1 MQGSSNEETFMGF
14 RINTNVPSMIAQR
27 NLSNVKKVQQESFQK
42 LSSGN
47 RISKSGDDAAGL
59 AISEKMRATIK
70 SGKQAVRNANDGVSM
85 IQVAEGGMNEISNIL
100 VRLRELSV
108 QSASDTVGDVERG
121 FTDMEFQSLVQ
132 EIDRISNV
140 TEFNGAKL
148 LNGEGDTYDLQVGI
162 NSNTDESVLKYE
174 SGVTDVKASA
184 LGVDGMSVADKG
196 SAASNL
202 ENIDL
207 ALNKLNENRA
217 NLGGLQN
224 RLQSTVNNLQIFNEN
239 MSEANSRIRDTDIA
253 EETTEL
259 TKSNILT
266 NASTSVLAQANT
278 AANSALRLIG

>member
-1 MQGSSNEETFMGF
+1 MGF